1 MMAGGI
7 AGTVSWAAILPFD
20 VIKSR
25 IQADE
30 DRKYKGFLDCAVKSF
45 REEGPRVFSRGLL
58 VCSLRGF
65 PSAAVTFLA
74 YSQTLKLFNSFEAD

>member
-1 MMAGGI
+1 MAGGI
-7 AGTVSWAAILPFD
+7 AGSVSWAAILPFD

-30 DRKYKGFLDCAVKSF
+30 DRKYKGLWDCTVKSF
-45 REEGPRVFSRGLL
+45 REEGPRVFSRGLF

-65 PSAAVTFLA
+65 PSAAVTFLV
-74 YSQTLKLFNSFEAD
+74 YSQSLKLFNSNGVA

>member
-1 MMAGGI
+1 M
-7 AGTVSWAAILPFD
+7 SWAAILPFD

-30 DRKYKGFLDCAVKSF
+30 NGRYKGLWDCTVQSY

-74 YSQTLKLFNSFEAD
+74 YSQTLRLFNAYGVE

>member
-1 MMAGGI
+1 MAGGI
-7 AGTVSWAAILPFD
+7 AGSVSWAAILPFD

-30 DRKYKGFLDCAVKSF
+30 DRKYKGLWDCAVRSF

-58 VCSLRGF
+58 VCAVRGF
-65 PSAAVTFLA
+65 PSAAVTFLV
-74 YSQTLKLFNSFEAD
+74 YSQTLKLFNKHSYQ